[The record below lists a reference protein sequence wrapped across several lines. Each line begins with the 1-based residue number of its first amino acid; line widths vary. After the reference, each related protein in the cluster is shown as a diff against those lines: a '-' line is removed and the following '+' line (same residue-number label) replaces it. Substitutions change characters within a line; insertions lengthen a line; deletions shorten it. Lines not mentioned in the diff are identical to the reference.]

1 MTESYLTKNKIE
13 FYLFSDKNMNKTLAQ
28 EEDKLEILISNN
40 IEAKR
45 FETTYKDLLSILE
58 SADIKLSQSRKV

>member
-1 MTESYLTKNKIE
+1 MTKSYLTKNKIE